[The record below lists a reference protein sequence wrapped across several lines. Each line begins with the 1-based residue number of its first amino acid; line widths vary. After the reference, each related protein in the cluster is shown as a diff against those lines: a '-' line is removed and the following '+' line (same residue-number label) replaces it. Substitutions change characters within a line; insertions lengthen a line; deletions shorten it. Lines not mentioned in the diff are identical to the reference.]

1 MPLFSYTARDADG
14 KQVRGTVNA
23 FSAQAARDSLKEM
36 SLIAEEI
43 YEIPDHVQ
51 TPNLEST
58 QLPATPLKA
67 AAWTVQEPP
76 PPVLPAAA
84 APPKH
89 TITHDVIIADH
100 MALRGD
106 PPNSHPEETVTY
118 FPLLDT
124 LRLYA
129 GWLLSWYFLIFA
141 FGSYAYLRDLPVQI
155 PLVSGLF
162 QSPVI
167 ISFAFGAFLFLL
179 LTELHNRF
187 GKWKFPGLLL
197 SAAWLGIFVLFR
209 MNT

>member
-14 KQVRGTVNA
+14 KQVRGTVKA

-36 SLIAEEI
+36 NLVAEEI
-43 YEIPDHVQ
+43 YEMPEHARVPSPDAIQV
-51 TPNLEST
+51 
-58 QLPATPLKA
+58 PATPLKA

-76 PPVLPAAA
+76 PPVLPT
-84 APPKH
+84 PPTPAKH
-89 TITHDVIIADH
+89 AITHEEILADH
-100 MALRGD
+100 LKLRGNLPD
-106 PPNSHPEETVTY
+106 HHPKETATY

-141 FGSYAYLRDLPVQI
+141 FGSYAYLRDLPVEI

-162 QSPVI
+162 QSPII

-179 LTELHNRF
+179 LTELHKLF
-187 GKWKFPGLLL
+187 GKGKFMGLLL
-197 SAAWLGIFVLFR
+197 SVAWIGIFVLFR
-209 MNT
+209 MNM